1 MHLAKCCLHGGI
13 FILRTAR
20 AGDIATQAI
29 TTHAQIGLLLA
40 AVRRRQRQAVE
51 SRVASLRL
59 SSQQF
64 WVLEAL
70 AHLGKCSFGKLLVGL
85 PLDQPT
91 ASRVLAEL
99 RSRDLVDVTMDSD
112 DRRRRQ
118 LSLTTNGTHMAQQ
131 CGTIAKQV
139 RKALNASFSE
149 SELAN
154 LATFLERIL
163 RNFDDLDVSSPPGQ
177 ALLMDKHVAQ
187 APTNPFSR
195 AGAFARSNRRSYG

>member
-1 MHLAKCCLHGGI
+1 MPPHGGI

-20 AGDIATQAI
+20 AGDIAIQAI

-51 SRVASLRL
+51 SRVASFRL

-70 AHLGKCSFGKLLVGL
+70 AHLGKCSFGELLHGL

-99 RSRDLVDVTMDSD
+99 RSRDLVDVSMDSD

-118 LSLTTNGTHMAQQ
+118 LSLTTNGARLAQQ
-131 CGTIAKQV
+131 CGTIAKQI
-139 RKALNASFSE
+139 RKALSAGFSE
-149 SELAN
+149 RELAN

-163 RNFDDLDVSSPPGQ
+163 RNFDGLDVISPPSH
-177 ALLMDKHVAQ
+177 ALLADKQGAKV
-187 APTNPFSR
+187 PSNPFSR